1 MESKMNSNEYSPS
14 SDLQMEKQRR
24 KKKNRTA
31 DGRLASE
38 KQKKKEEERPKAHNE
53 INDDD
58 ILFVGLGREMVA
70 KGTGDLERASAGK
83 AVLP

>member
-1 MESKMNSNEYSPS
+1 
-14 SDLQMEKQRR
+14 MEKQRR
-24 KKKNRTA
+24 KKRT
-31 DGRLASE
+31 GQRTVVWRVKS
-38 KQKKKEEERPKAHNE
+38 KKKEEERPKAHNE